1 MIIQCMKKARLQV
14 AKIVLQTRATT
25 KHLDKELVQAYAKK
39 CGKVITVEENSI
51 IGGLGEAAVW
61 LI

>member
-25 KHLDKELVQAYAKK
+25 KHLDKELVQAYA
-39 CGKVITVEENSI
+39 
-51 IGGLGEAAVW
+51 
-61 LI
+61 